1 MQLCLKSS
9 QISGK
14 ISVKDF
20 IFSTVVYSCT
30 IFSTSLLKNVTY
42 PSKNL
47 KKRDCLDFGAIS

>member
-42 PSKNL
+42 PSQEF
-47 KKRDCLDFGAIS
+47 KKKEIA